1 MSAYVDARTEHFE
14 EITIF
19 DEPALFT
26 SLRIDPS
33 TIPVGVY
40 KYEIRHDDECQ
51 GIACEVARRII
62 VNHWGSILT
71 LRPLDLGDEGR
82 IYMDGNEINYGID
95 SSVTLGE
102 FIERHSKKA
111 KQPEHQ
117 EER

>member
-1 MSAYVDARTEHFE
+1 MSSYIDARTEPFE

-19 DEPALFT
+19 NEPALFT
-26 SLRIDPS
+26 PLRIDPS

-51 GIACEVARRII
+51 GIACEVAKRIM

-71 LRPLDLGDEGR
+71 LRPLDLGDDGR
-82 IYMDGNEINYGID
+82 ICMEGDEINYGID
-95 SSVTLGE
+95 SPVTLAE
-102 FIERHSKKA
+102 FIERHTKSIETPA
-111 KQPEHQ
+111 KQ

>member
-1 MSAYVDARTEHFE
+1 MSSYVDAKTHHFE

-19 DEPALFT
+19 NEPALFT
-26 SLRIDPS
+26 PLRIDTS

-51 GIACEVARRII
+51 GIACEVAKRII

-71 LRPLDLGDEGR
+71 LHPLDLGDEGR
-82 IYMDGNEINYGID
+82 ICMEGDEINYGID
-95 SSVTLGE
+95 SPVTLAE
-102 FIERHSKKA
+102 FIERHTKEA
-111 KQPEHQ
+111 KPPEHK